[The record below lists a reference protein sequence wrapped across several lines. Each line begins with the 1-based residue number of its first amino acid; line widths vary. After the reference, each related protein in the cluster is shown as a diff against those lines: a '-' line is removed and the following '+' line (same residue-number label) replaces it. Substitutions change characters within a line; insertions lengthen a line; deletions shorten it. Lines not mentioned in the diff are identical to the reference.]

1 MSQRTLAGI
10 LALPLVV
17 GLWLTAVFVP
27 LPYVTYTPGIT
38 VDVLG
43 TEGGEEIVQVEG
55 RDTYRDDGEL
65 LLTTVYVSRPGTRV
79 NLFEV
84 MAAWFDDDQAV
95 LPYGAVYAPDQ
106 TREQVEQEGAV
117 QMASSQDIAVAVALE
132 HLGVEVAQE
141 VKVLLVAEGMPAEGV
156 FEVDD
161 VLRSVDG
168 QPIRTAQDVVDAVDA
183 ATEGEALTFTV
194 ERDGQEVELEVT
206 PRPVDGDLRIGI
218 TPGVGYDLPI
228 DVEVDVDS
236 SIGGPSAGL
245 VFALGVYDTLT
256 PGSLTGGATVAGTG
270 TLAPDGAVGPIGGV
284 AQKIAASRDDGAEIF
299 LVPGANCE
307 EALGAPN
314 GDMRLVRVDNFT
326 DAMSSLEAWVDDPDA
341 TLPTCERTPEQ

>member
-17 GLWLTAVFVP
+17 GLWLVAVFAP

-43 TEGGEEIVQVEG
+43 EESGEEIVEIEG

-65 LLTTVYVSRPGTRV
+65 LLTTVYVSRPGVRV

-84 MAAWFDDDQAV
+84 MGAWFDRDNAV
-95 LPYGAVYAPDQ
+95 LPYGAVYAPEQ
-106 TREQVEQEGAV
+106 TRQQVEQEGAV
-117 QMASSQDIAVAVALE
+117 QMATSQDVAVAVALQ
-132 HLGVEVAQE
+132 HLGVEVPQQ

-161 VLRSVDG
+161 VLRSVNG
-168 QPIRTAQDVVDAVDA
+168 QAVETAQDVVDAVDA
-183 ATEGEALTFTV
+183 AADGEALTFTV
-194 ERDGQEVELEVT
+194 VRGGEEVQLEVT
-206 PRPVDGDLRIGI
+206 PTVVDGDRRIGI
-218 TPGVGYDLPI
+218 TPGTGYDMPV
-228 DVEVDVDS
+228 DVEVGVDS

-245 VFALGVYDTLT
+245 VFGLAVYDTLT
-256 PGSLTGGATVAGTG
+256 PGSLTGGGTVAGTG
-270 TLAPDGAVGPIGGV
+270 TLAADGSVGPIGGV
-284 AQKIAASRDDGAEIF
+284 AQKIASSRDEGADLF

-307 EALGAPN
+307 EALGARN
-314 GDMRLVRVDNFT
+314 GDMRLVRVDNFN
-326 DAMSSLEAWVDDPDA
+326 DAMTSIEAWVDDPA
-341 TLPTCERTPEQ
+341 AALPSCERTQEQ